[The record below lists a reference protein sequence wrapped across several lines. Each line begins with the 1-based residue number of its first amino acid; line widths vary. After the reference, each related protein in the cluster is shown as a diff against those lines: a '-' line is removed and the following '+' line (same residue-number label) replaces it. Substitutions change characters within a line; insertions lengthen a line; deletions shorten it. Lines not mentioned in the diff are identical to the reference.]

1 MGGILSP
8 PLVSVADECRKAIDM
23 HGIIELRLR
32 ESGNIALYDA
42 NGLEAKVG
50 DYVIIDAERGQDYA
64 QVMNIPEKVSEEELK
79 KPLKKIIRI
88 ATKEDVNQI
97 NENKKRTKD
106 AFQICI
112 KKIQERKLD
121 MKLIDAEYSFDGTK
135 LIFYFTSEDR
145 VDFRELVKDL
155 AHIFKVRIELKQI
168 GVRDEARM
176 LGGFGHCGRSLC
188 CASFLKGFDAVTI
201 RMAKEQ
207 NLSLNPTKISGV
219 CGRLMCCLSYEYENY
234 KKYLKGLPKE
244 GEKIT
249 LPEGKGKVISVNALK
264 RKVVV
269 ELEEGK
275 HIELDY
281 NK

>member
-1 MGGILSP
+1 MQG
-8 PLVSVADECRKAIDM
+8 V
-23 HGIIELRLR
+23 IEVRIR
-32 ESGNIALYDA
+32 ESGNIVLYDA
-42 NGLEAKVG
+42 NGLQPKTG

-64 QVMNIPEKVSEEELK
+64 QVISIPEHVSEEELK

-88 ATKEDVNQI
+88 ATDVDIGQI

-106 AFQICI
+106 AFQICL

-135 LIFYFTSEDR
+135 LIFYFTSEGR

-176 LGGFGHCGRSLC
+176 LGGFGHCGRPLC
-188 CASFLKGFDAVTI
+188 CANFLKSFDAVTI

-207 NLSLNPTKISGV
+207 NLSLNPTKISGI
-219 CGRLMCCLSYEYENY
+219 CGRLMCCLGYEYENY

-244 GEKIT
+244 GEKIST
-249 LPEGKGKVISVNALK
+249 KDGKGKVISVNALK
-264 RKVVV
+264 RKVLV

-275 HIELDY
+275 QIELDY

>member
-1 MGGILSP
+1 M
-8 PLVSVADECRKAIDM
+8 R
-23 HGIIELRLR
+23 GIIEVRIR
-32 ESGNIALYDA
+32 ESGNIVFYDS
-42 NGLEAKVG
+42 NGLQAKVG
-50 DYVIIDAERGQDYA
+50 GYVIIDAERGQDYA
-64 QVMNIPEKVSEEELK
+64 QVIGIPEKISEAEPK
-79 KPLKKIIRI
+79 GPLKKIIRV
-88 ATKEDVNQI
+88 ATQEDVNQI
-97 NENKKRTKD
+97 NDNKKRTKD
-106 AFQICI
+106 TFQICA
-112 KKIQERKLD
+112 KKIQEHKLE

-155 AHIFKVRIELKQI
+155 AHVFKVRIELKQI

-176 LGGFGHCGRSLC
+176 LGGFGHCGRALC

-219 CGRLMCCLSYEYENY
+219 CGRLMCCLSYEYESY

-249 LPEGKGKVISVNALK
+249 LPEGKGKVVSVNALK
-264 RKVVV
+264 RKVMV

>member
-1 MGGILSP
+1 
-8 PLVSVADECRKAIDM
+8 M
-23 HGIIELRLR
+23 HGIIELRIR
-32 ESGNIALYDA
+32 ESGNIVLYDA
-42 NGLEAKVG
+42 NGLEAKTG

-64 QVMNIPEKVSEEELK
+64 QVMSIPEKVSEEDLK
-79 KPLKKIIRI
+79 KPLKKIVRV
-88 ATKEDVNQI
+88 ATQKDISQI

-106 AFQICI
+106 AFQICV

-244 GEKIT
+244 GEKIN

-275 HIELDY
+275 HVELDY

>member
-1 MGGILSP
+1 
-8 PLVSVADECRKAIDM
+8 M
-23 HGIIELRLR
+23 HGIIEVRIR
-32 ESGNIALYDA
+32 ESGNIIFYDT
-42 NGLEAKVG
+42 NGLQAKVG

-64 QVMNIPEKVSEEELK
+64 QVIGIPEKISDEELK
-79 KPLKKIIRI
+79 KPLKKIIRV
-88 ATKEDVNQI
+88 ATQEDVNQI
-97 NENKKRTKD
+97 NENKKRIKD
-106 AFQICI
+106 AFQICA
-112 KKIQERKLD
+112 KKIQERKLE

-176 LGGFGHCGRSLC
+176 LGGFGHCGRPLC

-244 GEKIT
+244 GEKMI

-264 RKVVV
+264 RKVLV

-275 HIELDY
+275 QIEIDY

>member
-1 MGGILSP
+1 M
-8 PLVSVADECRKAIDM
+8 R
-23 HGIIELRLR
+23 GIIELRIR
-32 ESGNIALYDA
+32 ESGNVVFYDA
-42 NGLEAKVG
+42 NGLVPKSG

-64 QVMNIPEKVSEEELK
+64 QVISVPESVPEEELP
-79 KPLKKIIRI
+79 KPLKKIVRI
-88 ATKEDVNQI
+88 ATEQDVNQI
-97 NENKKRTKD
+97 NENKKRTHD
-106 AFQICI
+106 AFQICL
-112 KKIQERKLD
+112 KKIEERKLD
-121 MKLIDAEYSFDGTK
+121 MKLINAEYSFDGTK

-176 LGGFGHCGRSLC
+176 MGGFGHCGRPLC
-188 CASFLKGFDAVTI
+188 CAGFLKGFDAVTI

-234 KKYLKGLPKE
+234 KKYLKGLPRE
-244 GEKIT
+244 GEKINIQ
-249 LPEGKGKVISVNALK
+249 EGKGKVISVNALK
-264 RKVVV
+264 RKVLV
-269 ELEEGK
+269 EMEDGK
-275 HIELDY
+275 QVELDY

>member
-1 MGGILSP
+1 MQ
-8 PLVSVADECRKAIDM
+8 
-23 HGIIELRLR
+23 GIIELRVR
-32 ESGNIALYDA
+32 ESGSIVLYDA
-42 NGLEAKVG
+42 SGLQPKIG

-64 QVMNIPEKVSEEELK
+64 QVISMPERVSEEELK

-88 ATKEDVNQI
+88 ANEADIKQI
-97 NENKKRTKD
+97 NENRKRTRD
-106 AFQICI
+106 AFQVCI
-112 KKIQERKLD
+112 KKVQERKLD

-135 LIFYFTSEDR
+135 LIFYFTSEGR

-176 LGGFGHCGRSLC
+176 MGGFGHCGRALC

-219 CGRLMCCLSYEYENY
+219 CGRLMCCLGYEYENY

-244 GEKIT
+244 GERINTKD
-249 LPEGKGKVISVNALK
+249 GKAKVISVNALK
-264 RKVVV
+264 RKVLV

-275 HIELDY
+275 QIELDY